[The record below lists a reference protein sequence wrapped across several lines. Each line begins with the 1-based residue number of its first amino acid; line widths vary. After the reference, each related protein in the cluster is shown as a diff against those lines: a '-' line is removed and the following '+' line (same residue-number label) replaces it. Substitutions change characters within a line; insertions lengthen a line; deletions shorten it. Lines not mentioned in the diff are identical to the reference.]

1 MMGFF
6 DKRSAQEK
14 EFDKALKAALAKPN
28 EKTFGSLEAACRNY
42 APGWQGWLLMGLCYD
57 CGAGVTRDAAKAA
70 EYHAQAKQC
79 GDNWA
84 LGFYAYY
91 ERSAGNIYMEDL
103 TERALACRRM
113 GTAAM
118 YFVDTSEQHLS
129 KGVSDSDIEFFR
141 SIYSKVDTGGLL
153 RSSDEQLQVSV
164 HESPFTSWL
173 AATAAF
179 KNGKGNAQDV
189 QMFSK
194 EFFKQVKA
202 VQKRNSDTISS
213 AYADSWLYVAG
224 AALLF
229 AGSYGGFVYD
239 FSDDDQRNRIR
250 KGFHMM
256 WQAAD
261 RGNVAAMYLL
271 ADMADDKDYLSL
283 IIDSSTHS
291 DNLITLASLLSIAEE
306 KGHAGAKAKL
316 EELMKLMAK
325 L

>member
-1 MMGFF
+1 MGFF

-28 EKTFGSLEAACRNY
+28 EKTFGSLESACRNY

-118 YFVDTSEQHLS
+118 YFVDTCEQHLS

-141 SIYSKVDTGGLL
+141 SIYS
-153 RSSDEQLQVSV
+153 
-164 HESPFTSWL
+164 
-173 AATAAF
+173 
-179 KNGKGNAQDV
+179 
-189 QMFSK
+189 
-194 EFFKQVKA
+194 
-202 VQKRNSDTISS
+202 
-213 AYADSWLYVAG
+213 
-224 AALLF
+224 
-229 AGSYGGFVYD
+229 
-239 FSDDDQRNRIR
+239 
-250 KGFHMM
+250 
-256 WQAAD
+256 
-261 RGNVAAMYLL
+261 
-271 ADMADDKDYLSL
+271 
-283 IIDSSTHS
+283 
-291 DNLITLASLLSIAEE
+291 
-306 KGHAGAKAKL
+306 
-316 EELMKLMAK
+316 
-325 L
+325 